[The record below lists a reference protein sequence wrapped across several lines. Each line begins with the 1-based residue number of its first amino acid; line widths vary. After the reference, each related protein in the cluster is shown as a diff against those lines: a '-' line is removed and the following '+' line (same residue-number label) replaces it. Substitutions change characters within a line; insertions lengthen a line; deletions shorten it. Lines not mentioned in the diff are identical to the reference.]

1 MRMTMKQV
9 QNLLQYLGYYEGVP
23 DDKYGPLTRQATE
36 EFQIAYATIGVDGI
50 PGPEVEAA
58 LIDAVST
65 GKYFKG
71 EQQTQDIP
79 DYGESWDSIKYF
91 KREEF
96 HCKCGKYCNGY
107 PVEPDL
113 GMVRI
118 ADAIRERLGAP
129 VRVNSGIRC
138 EDHNRAVGGA
148 SGSQHLYGKAA
159 DLQKPSGVTPSR
171 MAEIAEDIMGDT
183 GGIGIYSWGIHID
196 NRKTKSRWNG

>member
-1 MRMTMKQV
+1 MRMTMKQI

-23 DDKYGPLTRQATE
+23 DNEYGPLTRQATE

-58 LIDAVST
+58 LVDAVST
-65 GKYFKG
+65 GKYFKADQSS
-71 EQQTQDIP
+71 EKP
-79 DYGESWDSIKYF
+79 DSWDDIKYF
-91 KREEF
+91 RREEF
-96 HCKCGKYCNGY
+96 RCKCGKYCNGY

-118 ADAIRERLGAP
+118 ADAIRERLGVP
-129 VRVNSGIRC
+129 ISVNSGVRC
-138 EDHNRAVGGA
+138 ETHNRNVNGA
-148 SGSQHLYGKAA
+148 KSSQHLYGMAC
-159 DLQKPSGVTPSR
+159 DLQKPKGIVAAR
-171 MAEIAEDIMGDT
+171 MAEIAEDIMGDA

>member
-1 MRMTMKQV
+1 MTMKQV

-65 GKYFKG
+65 GMYFKA
-71 EQQTQDIP
+71 EQPQEDP
-79 DYGESWDSIKYF
+79 GSWDDIKYF
-91 KREEF
+91 RRDEF
-96 HCKCGKYCNGY
+96 HCKCGKCGGF

-118 ADAIRERLGAP
+118 ADAIRERLGVP
-129 VRVNSGIRC
+129 VHVNSGVRC
-138 EDHNRAVGGA
+138 EAHNRAVGST
-148 SGSQHLYGKAA
+148 SGSQHLYGMAC
-159 DLQKPSGVTPSR
+159 DLQKPKGIVAAR
-171 MAEIAEDIMGDT
+171 MAEIAEDIMGNT